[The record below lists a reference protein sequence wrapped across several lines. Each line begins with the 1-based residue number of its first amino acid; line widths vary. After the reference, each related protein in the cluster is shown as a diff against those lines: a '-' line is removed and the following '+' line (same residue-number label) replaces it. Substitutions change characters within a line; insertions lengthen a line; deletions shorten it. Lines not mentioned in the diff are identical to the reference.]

1 MKSSTSTGMSSNRLR
16 AHEDDDRHFQAAFA
30 HQVDERGGL
39 AFEALLAPVNH
50 HAADRRVG
58 LHGDLGVFEA
68 ARLDDLEAH
77 AFDGGDDLVDP
88 KALQIVGVEHRRRE
102 QEGEPLEEIHCDA
115 PRRLEFVRPIAPA
128 SRPLC

>member
-16 AHEDDDRHFQAAFA
+16 RT
-30 HQVDERGGL
+30 RMTIGISRPRL
-39 AFEALLAPVNH
+39 RIRLMS
-50 HAADRRVG
+50 
-58 LHGDLGVFEA
+58 EA
-68 ARLDDLEAH
+68 ALPSRPFLPQSTTMQPIAASVCTAISASSRRRALHHLEAH
-77 AFDGGDDLVDP
+77 AFDGGDDLADAQ
-88 KALQIVGVEHRRRE
+88 ALEFVGVEGRRGE